1 MATVTGLTADRML
14 AIEAASV
21 VSGYIDPSGHLILVQ
36 FDDTEIDAGYMLASV
51 PDASETVKGVVE
63 LATTA
68 EASTGTDTTRA
79 VTPAGLS
86 AAVGAFVPDATET
99 VKGKV
104 ELATTTEASTGTDTV
119 RAVTPAGLAAAVP
132 THVPAASTTVQGK
145 VELATTSEATTGT
158 DTVRAVT
165 PAGLKAAIDAVLQL
179 IFPVGSFYISHSV
192 STNPNTL
199 LGFGTWT
206 AVQDRFLI
214 GTGARAAGATGGAET
229 QSLAT
234 ANVPSHTHSFSAT
247 TGQDTHTHTI
257 GRDHDGATGSSEYVI
272 HSTGLSGAEQAYNGA
287 ISNDTHDHTVS
298 GTTGTGSGTGTAF
311 SILNPYLAVYI
322 WRRTA

>member
-1 MATVTGLTADRML
+1 MATVTGLTAARMI

-63 LATTA
+63 LATTT

-86 AAVGAFVPDATET
+86 AAVGALVPDATET

-104 ELATTTEASTGTDTV
+104 ELATTAEASTGTDTV

-132 THVPAASTTVQGK
+132 SASTTAQGK

-158 DTVRAVT
+158 DTTRAVT

-179 IFPVGSFYISHSV
+179 IYPVGSLYISHSV

-206 AVQDRFLI
+206 AVQGRLLI
-214 GTGARAAGATGGAET
+214 GADGTYAAGSTGGAAT
-229 QSLAT
+229 KTLAT
-234 ANVPSHTHSFSAT
+234 GELPSHTHSFSAT
-247 TGQDTHTHTI
+247 TGQDTHSHTI

-272 HSTGLSGAEQAYNGA
+272 HSTGLSGAEQAYSGA

-298 GTTGTGSGTGTAF
+298 GTTGATGSGTAF
-311 SILNPYLAVYI
+311 SILPPYLAVYI